1 MYRIGQEEIDAV
13 ERVIRSRNLFKVNKA
28 YQESMHAEEDL
39 CSYLGTEHSIV
50 MTSGHAA
57 LVSALTAAG
66 IGPGDQVIVPAYTY
80 IASAMSVVAV
90 GAIPVIAEIDET
102 LAIDPDDIEKKIT
115 PHTKAIMPVHML
127 GMPCKMD
134 AICEIAKKH
143 GLKVIED
150 ACQAMGGEYKGK
162 KLGTWGDA
170 GAYSY
175 NHFKIISAGEGGAL
189 VTNDKELYQKALIYH
204 DSSAV
209 CFFGNQ
215 LEGVTIPPFC
225 GNEYRTNEITS
236 AILREQLKKLD
247 GIKKNLK
254 KAKKYMAERLSAKYN
269 VNYTNDFDGDL
280 GMHIQIIASTEEE
293 AKKIV
298 EQGAGSILINSSR
311 HVYSD
316 WEAIMQKRG
325 HLNPLMDPFKFEAN
339 RDIIPDYTHD
349 MCPKSLD
356 ILSRAVSIPVSPDK
370 TESELDEI
378 INKLL
383 SVE

>member
-28 YQESMHAEEDL
+28 CQESMHAEEDL
-39 CSYLGTEHSIV
+39 CAYLNTEHSLV

-80 IASAMSVVAV
+80 IASAISVVSV

-115 PHTKAIMPVHML
+115 PYTKAIMPVHML

-134 AICEIAKKH
+134 VICEIAKKH

-175 NHFKIISAGEGGAL
+175 NHFKIISVGEGGAL
-189 VTNDKELYQKALIYH
+189 VTNDKDLYQKALIYH

-209 CFFGNQ
+209 AFFGNQ
-215 LEGVTIPPFC
+215 LDGVTIPPFC

-247 GIKKNLK
+247 GIKKDLK
-254 KAKKYMAERLSAKYN
+254 KAKKYMAERLSAKYKI
-269 VNYTNDFDGDL
+269 NYTNDFEGDL
-280 GMHIQIIASTEEE
+280 GMQIQIIASSAEE
-293 AKKIV
+293 AKKIT

-339 RDIIPDYTHD
+339 RNIIPDYTQD

-356 ILSRAVSIPVSPDK
+356 ILSRAVTIPLSPDR
-370 TESELDEI
+370 TEAELDEV

-383 SVE
+383 SVK